1 VNEGEPDGLACSCS
15 LEIPLGDAVMSDWG
29 QGYHVGSPY
38 TVGFYPELA
47 PNHLE
52 SALLF
57 AGFKADLTKAGAAYC
72 ELGCGYGLTTLIL
85 AASNPQTS
93 FVGVD
98 FNPTHIVAARALV
111 ESARLPNI
119 CFIEASFDELLEPR
133 FADLGDFDVIALH
146 GIYSWV
152 APSIRRAIVE
162 FADARLKTG
171 GALYVSY
178 NAAPGWMP
186 RAPLQ
191 RFIFE
196 YAKRHPKGPLAT
208 TAEALRFAKT
218 IKDAGAIYFQANP
231 PVGAFIEAMQGLD
244 LTYLVHENLNESWSA
259 LYHADVVAD
268 FASTR
273 LSYACAAHIADDI
286 DETSIPITTHDVVA
300 GITDRVWHETVKD
313 FLVGRSFRRDIFVRG
328 PVQLTPAERTEE
340 LDDRN
345 LVLTVLRSAATA
357 NIKTAMGEVKGRADI
372 YSPILD
378 RLAAGPVRL
387 SQLIAQLGGSDGT
400 AATVIQALGLLIH
413 SGQVK
418 MVRADT
424 KTDPE
429 PARRLNVAL
438 ARQIAAGRSVRVL
451 AAPAV
456 RTGVGADLCDF
467 GFVTAREKDLWLD
480 AETIA
485 RTTWK
490 MIENTSIRPMRD
502 GKLYREDSE
511 AVAYLHEAAEL
522 LLAEKQGL
530 FETLGI

>member
-1 VNEGEPDGLACSCS
+1 
-15 LEIPLGDAVMSDWG
+15 MSDWG
-29 QGYHVGSPY
+29 QGYHVGTAY
-38 TVGFYPELA
+38 TRGFYPELA
-47 PNHLE
+47 PSHLE
-52 SALLF
+52 AALLF
-57 AGFKADLTKAGAAYC
+57 AGLRSNLTKPGARYC
-72 ELGCGYGLTTLIL
+72 ELGCGYGLTTLVL
-85 AASNPQTS
+85 AAANPHMS

-98 FNPTHIVAARALV
+98 FNPTHIVAAKALV
-111 ESARLPNI
+111 ESARVPNI
-119 CFIEASFDELLEPR
+119 RFVEASFDELLEPR
-133 FADLGDFDVIALH
+133 FADLGEFDIVALH

-152 APSIRRAIVE
+152 APSVRRAIVE
-162 FADARLKTG
+162 FADARLRTG

-191 RFIFE
+191 RLIFE
-196 YAKRHPKGPLAT
+196 YAKRHPMAPRAT

-218 IKDAGAIYFQANP
+218 IKDAGALYFQANP
-231 PVGAFIEAMQGLD
+231 PVGAFIEAMQGQD

-259 LYHADVVAD
+259 LYHADVVED
-268 FASTR
+268 FAATR

-300 GITDRVWHETVKD
+300 GISDRVWREMVKD

-328 PVQLTPAERTEE
+328 PVQLAPAERSDE
-340 LDDRN
+340 LDRN
-345 LVLTVLRSAATA
+345 LVLTVPRSAATS
-357 NIKTAMGEVKGRADI
+357 NIKTAMGEVQGRADI

-387 SQLIAQLGGSDGT
+387 SQLVGQVGGPDGT
-400 AATVIQALGLLIH
+400 AAVIQAVGLLIH

-424 KTDPE
+424 KTDGE
-429 PARRLNVAL
+429 PARRLNVLL
-438 ARQIAAGRSVRVL
+438 AREVAVGRPIRVL

-456 RTGVGADLCDF
+456 GTGVGADLCDF
-467 GFVTAREKDLWLD
+467 GFVVARDKDLWLD

-502 GKLYREDSE
+502 GKLHQEESE
-511 AVAYLHEAAEL
+511 ALAYLHESAER
-522 LLAEKQGL
+522 LLAEKQGV
-530 FETLGI
+530 FERLGI